1 MATDTQHGFI
11 GSVLDYSVRFRWA
24 VIVLTILVA
33 GWGAFNLFKLPIDA
47 VPDITNT
54 QVQINTVV
62 PALSPAQVEQ
72 QITYPVETGLAGIE
86 GLDMTRSISRNGFSQ
101 VTAIF
106 DEGTDIYFARSQVN
120 ERLTAIGSELP
131 EGAQPVMGPISTG
144 LGEVLMYR
152 IGFAERAGDAVVDAA
167 TGWQSDGSFVTTEG
181 ERLADEV
188 SQAAYL
194 RSLQDWVIAPLMR
207 SSPGV
212 AGVDSIG
219 GYEKQFL
226 VQPDPA
232 RMNGYDIAFNELVEA
247 IERANLAVG
256 ANFFNR
262 DGEALLVRV
271 DARVGSAQDIAQA
284 IVANRGSVPVR
295 VADVAE
301 VTLGGDLR
309 TGAGTYNGQEAVIGT
324 VLMRSGENS
333 RTVAAGA
340 AERFEEVRS
349 VLPEGVV
356 GEIIYNRS
364 NLVDATIATVEKN
377 LVEGALLVIVILFLL
392 LGNIRAALIAAL
404 VIPLSMLMAAI
415 GMNRLGV
422 SGNLMS
428 LGALDFGLIVDG
440 AVIIVEN
447 SVARLAARQHK
458 EGRLLSLRER
468 LAETRL
474 AAQEMI
480 KPTVYGQAIILL
492 VYAPLLTFTG
502 IEGKTFSPMAIT
514 VMLALASAFVLS
526 LTFVPAM
533 IAVLVKGRI
542 SEKEVKVIRVSK
554 ERYEPLLIK
563 AIARPWP
570 VIGGGA
576 ALFAVAALLFTT
588 LGSEFTPQL
597 DEGDL
602 AVQSLRI
609 PSTSLEQS
617 VTMQRQVE
625 STLAEFPEVATV
637 FSRTGTA
644 EVASDPMP
652 PNISDAYV
660 LLRPREEW
668 PDPSLS
674 KDALVANMESELN
687 GLIGN
692 LYEFSQPIELRFN
705 ELIAGVRGDIAVKLY
720 GADIEA
726 LSASANDVA
735 NVLRGIDGAADV
747 KVQQTSGFPTLDVRF
762 DRTAIGRYG
771 LSVEEVAELV
781 AIAVGGRPAGPVFQ
795 GDKRFDIVVRLAD
808 DLRNDFD
815 RLGALPVK
823 TPGGATVPLREL
835 ASFEVSDGLAEV
847 RRERGSRL
855 VIVSANVR
863 ERDLGSYVEEARE
876 AVSETVTLPEGAY
889 IEWGGQFENLQAAKS
904 RLSLIVPLCFLLI
917 LLLLYMALGSWL
929 STLAVFSAIPMALAG
944 GVFALWLRDIP
955 FSISAAVGF
964 IALSGVAVLNGLV
977 MMTAIRQR
985 LESGLPLEKAIVE
998 GALARLRPVLM
1009 TALVASMGFV
1019 PMAIA
1024 TGTGAEVQRPL
1035 ATVVIG
1041 GLITATILTLFV
1053 LPAIARLVLKSSDDG
1068 QIGERGIGEAS
1079 GAT

>member
-11 GSVLDYSVRFRWA
+11 GAVLDYAVRFRWA
-24 VIVLTILVA
+24 VIILTVLVA
-33 GWGAFNLFKLPIDA
+33 GVGAYNLLKLPIDA

-62 PALSPAQVEQ
+62 PALSPSQIEQ

-120 ERLTAIGSELP
+120 ERLSAIASSLP

-152 IGFAERAGDAVVDAA
+152 IGFAEQGENTAGNSA
-167 TGWQSDGSFVTTEG
+167 TGWQSDGSFVTSEG

-219 GYEKQFL
+219 GFEKQFL

-232 RMNGYDIAFNELVEA
+232 RMNGYDIAFNELVDA

-271 DARVGSAQDIAQA
+271 DARVNSIEDIAQA
-284 IVANRGSVPVR
+284 IVANPSNVPVR
-295 VADVAE
+295 VSDVAE

-309 TGAGTYNGQEAVIGT
+309 TGAGTYNGEEAVIGT

-333 RTVAAGA
+333 RTVAAQA
-340 AERFEEVRS
+340 AERFEDVKS
-349 VLPEGVV
+349 VLPEGVI

-364 NLVDATIATVEKN
+364 TLVDATIATVEKN

-447 SVARLAARQHK
+447 SVARLAAKQHSL
-458 EGRLLSLRER
+458 GRLLTLKER

-502 IEGKTFSPMAIT
+502 VEGKTFSPMAIT

-533 IAVLVKGRI
+533 IAVLLKGRI
-542 SEKEVKVIRVSK
+542 SEKEVKVIRASK
-554 ERYEPLLIK
+554 QRYEPLLVK
-563 AIARPWP
+563 TIARPWP

-576 ALFAVAALLFTT
+576 VLFAVAAILFSS

-597 DEGDL
+597 DEGDI

-617 VTMQRQVE
+617 VAMQRQVE
-625 STLAEFPEVATV
+625 TRLAAFPEVATV

-652 PNISDAYV
+652 PNISDSYV
-660 LLRPREEW
+660 ILNPRDEW

-674 KDALVANMESELN
+674 KDGLVENMEEELN
-687 GLIGN
+687 ELIGN

-720 GADIEA
+720 GDDLEA

-735 NVLRGIDGAADV
+735 NVLRQIDGAADV
-747 KVQQTSGFPTLDVRF
+747 KVQQTTGFPTLDIRF
-762 DRTAIGRYG
+762 NRTAIARYG
-771 LSVEEVAELV
+771 LTVEEVAELV

-795 GDKRFDIVVRLAD
+795 GDKRFDIVVRLPEN
-808 DLRNDFD
+808 LRSDFD

-823 TPGGATVPLREL
+823 SPNGLTVPLREL

-863 ERDLGSYVEEARE
+863 ERDLGSYVEEAQI
-876 AVSETVTLPEGAY
+876 AVEEGISLPDGAY
-889 IEWGGQFENLQAAKS
+889 IQWGGQFENLQAAKS

-944 GVFALWLRDIP
+944 GVFSLWLRDLP

-985 LESGLPLEKAIVE
+985 IESGFPLEMAIIE

-1041 GLITATILTLFV
+1041 GLITATALTLFV
-1053 LPAIARLVLKSSDDG
+1053 LPAIAKLILREAEPKG
-1068 QIGERGIGEAS
+1068 QNRVGSEECS
-1079 GAT
+1079 